1 MSTTAAQ
8 DEFNDLIAKNTH
20 RETLHPEDR
29 SNPELRHPQD
39 LDEEDE
45 FRNSQIDAAMRMTT
59 APTQLQLPPV
69 AFDANH
75 STGVKGVINDAR
87 HYENARRNKWM
98 NRVRAARRSVFGVDA
113 AANGTSRSRSNSD
126 SEEDAS
132 SSGADNTEEETFL
145 QEWRESRRRE
155 LESEAS
161 KNIRTRRTSPSV
173 RVYGRLDEVDALGYL
188 DAIEKVNR
196 ETTVVV
202 FVYDHAVSYTA
213 CRRHTH
219 TPQANQRSQCDVSAA
234 VESALMP
241 IVKNNP
247 TIHFVKIHY
256 EDIEFDNAAVPS
268 ILAYRNQGDLCANL
282 TGIIEM
288 IPDEDSFGTTAL
300 KQLLQKHRVL

>member
-202 FVYDHAVSYTA
+202 FVYDHA
-213 CRRHTH
+213 
-219 TPQANQRSQCDVSAA
+219 CDVSAA